1 MRNDDLSSLRE
12 GLGLQ
17 GAILTKEAEQA
28 FLTRGIANRDTIYP
42 AEYEAVTSAHKITA
56 LFGANQCIRAESE
69 VLMADG
75 TTTPIC
81 LIKRGDMVTAYDFTT
96 KCFVPSPVIAV
107 YENLPMIVHRF
118 QHDFGTLECTA
129 SHKVCTATRPVLYGQ
144 PHGNIYHR
152 LRRVIGVSKF
162 GIPVV
167 VRNEQGV
174 PTISNIVYD
183 GRILTEIT
191 YDITIA
197 HRDHAFVCNNVVVA
211 NSGKTLSM
219 AHRAAWD
226 TTGLYP
232 DWYPGPRTSRG
243 IDAWVI
249 GDTGMNVRDSY
260 QRKLF
265 GPDPNRPGWTDRPG
279 EEALISAKYLA
290 SPPNKQGQPAG
301 LFDTVRIKHVPSET
315 TSTLTF
321 KSHQMDT
328 QSLASW
334 TGDRVFI
341 DEECPLGILNEML
354 ARMLRRNGQIF
365 ISLCPLGKYPDMVS
379 FLLTAPMDLVRIIKL
394 GHDQVKHLSEGD
406 KLAFARMFSSNP
418 AELAA
423 RTRGDYVTNTGLIF
437 PFPAK
442 DIIYD
447 PAKVHIPTSAL
458 YLGGMDVGFTHPTAA
473 VALAL
478 DKMTDTAY
486 CYASYAQAQKPY
498 VYHHSM
504 LLRWGDNM
512 TFMVDPASDQG
523 SQAEGVSILHR
534 YWELAHPGRDDY
546 DGEIHYKWEQIPENK
561 RKYIKANR
569 AFMPTMDDLW
579 HRYET
584 GRMRINA
591 NLTELLTQYGNY
603 TWNKDGT
610 GARVETP
617 AVPLDI
623 ITALRYGS
631 FHLSEYAHR
640 LDRNPPWMDDQ
651 AMEGWADPIPDWSPF
666 KAGRE

>member
-1 MRNDDLSSLRE
+1 MRGDDLSSLRE

-28 FLTRGIANRDTIYP
+28 FLTRGIANRDSIYP
-42 AEYEAVTSAHKITA
+42 AEYEAVTSGHKITA
-56 LFGANQCIRAESE
+56 LFGANQCLRGESN
-69 VLMADG
+69 VLMWDG
-75 TTTPIC
+75 TTTHIN
-81 LIKRGDMVTAYDFTT
+81 LINRGDVVTAYDFTR
-96 KCFVPSPVIAV
+96 KCFVPSRVISV
-107 YENLPMIVHRF
+107 FENIPLPLHRF
-118 QHDFGTLECTA
+118 QHEYGALECTV
-129 SHKVCTATRPVLYGQ
+129 SHKVAVARRRRLYGKEL
-144 PHGNIYHR
+144 GSIYHIFHR
-152 LRRVIGVSKF
+152 AILANREGM
-162 GIPVV
+162 PVV
-167 VRNEQGV
+167 VRNENGV
-174 PTISNIVYD
+174 PTLSMLVYD
-183 GRILTEIT
+183 RKIPSEPT
-191 YDITIA
+191 YDLCID
-197 HRDHAFVCNNVVVA
+197 HPDHAFVTDNIVVA
-211 NSGKTLSM
+211 NSGKTLTM
-219 AHRAAWD
+219 AHRLAWD
-226 TTGLYP
+226 ATGLYP
-232 DWYPGPRTSRG
+232 DWYTGPKTQRG

-249 GDTGMNVRDSY
+249 GDTGMNVRDAY

-279 EEALISAKYLA
+279 EEALIASKYLA

-301 LFDTVRIKHVPSET
+301 LFDTVRVKHVPSES
-315 TSTLTF
+315 TSTITF

-354 ARMLRRNGQIF
+354 ARMLVRNGQIF

-379 FLLTAPMDLVRIIKL
+379 FLLSAPLDLVHIVKL
-394 GHDQVKHLSEGD
+394 GHDQVKHLTEGD
-406 KLAFARMFSSNP
+406 KAAFARMFASNP

-437 PFPAK
+437 PFPVK

-447 PAKVHIPTSAL
+447 PGKVHIPSSAL

-473 VALAL
+473 AAIAL
-478 DKMTDTAY
+478 DKFSDTAY
-486 CYASYAQAQKPY
+486 CYATYAQAQKPY
-498 VYHHSM
+498 MYHHSM
-504 LLRWGDNM
+504 LLRWGENM

-523 SQAEGVSILHR
+523 SQAEGISVLHR

-546 DGEIHYKWEQIPENK
+546 DGEIHYKWEQVPENK

-569 AFMPTMDDLW
+569 AWSPTMDDLW
-579 HRYET
+579 HRFET
-584 GRMRINA
+584 GRMRIQQ
-591 NLTELLTQYGNY
+591 NLTDLLTQYGNY

-610 GARVETP
+610 GPRPETP

-640 LDRNPPWMDDQ
+640 LDQNPPWIEPGDSG
-651 AMEGWADPIPDWSPF
+651 GWADPPEDWKPYR
-666 KAGRE
+666 AGRE